1 MAKNV
6 LLQMK
11 LNGVVEQ
18 ILPRTIADLVMVA
31 DNETLSQRL
40 ETIGGGIDSLI
51 TPAQVDAKIAEAVK
65 DMATDGELEAAVKAI
80 TDVYATDEEV
90 AAAIKEVTDVMASDA
105 EVAAAIEPL
114 AVKTQVAADIAT
126 ATSDMATKTQVAAD
140 IAAATADM
148 ATNAAVSQAVSD
160 AVDALIDGAPGTYDT
175 LKEIADY
182 IAQDGQAAAAM
193 TELIATKVDKVE
205 GMGLSANDFT
215 NALLAKLNAISEGAN
230 KVEASETNGNI
241 KVDGAEVTVYTHPA
255 VNHIPAGGAAD
266 QHLVWNAAG
275 EAKWEDM
282 PEYILSG
289 SEAPADLEEGQLFV
303 QLL

>member
-11 LNGVVEQ
+11 INGVVEQ

-40 ETIGGGIDSLI
+40 EAIGGGIDGLI

-90 AAAIKEVTDVMASDA
+90 TAAIKEVTDVMATDE

-114 AVKTQVAADIAT
+114 AVKTQVAADIAAAT
-126 ATSDMATKTQVAAD
+126 ADMATKTQVAAD
-140 IAAATADM
+140 IATATADM
-148 ATNAAVSQAVSD
+148 ATNAAVSQAVSN

-182 IAQDGQAAAAM
+182 IAQDGEAAAAM

-215 NALLAKLNAISEGAN
+215 DALLAKLNAISEGAN

-255 VNHIPAGGAAD
+255 VNHIPKGGAAG
-266 QHLVWNAAG
+266 QHLAWNAAG

>member
-40 ETIGGGIDSLI
+40 ESIGGGIDSLI

-90 AAAIKEVTDVMASDA
+90 AAAIKEVTDVMATDA

-126 ATSDMATKTQVAAD
+126 ATTDMATKTQVAAD

-182 IAQDGQAAAAM
+182 IAQDGEAAAAM

-215 NALLAKLNAISEGAN
+215 DALLAKLNAISEGAN

-255 VNHIPAGGAAD
+255 VNHIPEGGAAG
-266 QHLVWNAAG
+266 QHLAWNAAG

>member
-18 ILPRTIADLVMVA
+18 ILPRTIADLVMVSET
-31 DNETLSQRL
+31 ETLSARL
-40 ETIGGGIDSLI
+40 EALGGGIDSLI
-51 TPAQVDAKIAEAVK
+51 TPAQVDEKISAATANMATDEELAEAVK
-65 DMATDGELEAAVKAI
+65 SI

-90 AAAIKEVTDVMASDA
+90 AAAIKEVTDVMATDTELADA
-105 EVAAAIEPL
+105 IAPL
-114 AVKTQVAADIAT
+114 ATKEQVAADIAT
-126 ATSDMATKTQVAAD
+126 ATT
-140 IAAATADM
+140 DM
-148 ATNAAVSQAVSD
+148 ATNASVNAAVSD
-160 AVDALIDGAPGTYDT
+160 AIDALIDGAPETYNT

-182 IAQDGQAAAAM
+182 IASDGEAAAAM

-215 NALLAKLNAISEGAN
+215 DALLAKLDAISDDAN

-241 KVDGAEVTVYTHPA
+241 KVDGEEVVVYTHPA
-255 VNHIPAGGAAD
+255 VNHIPEGGAEG
-266 QHLVWNAAG
+266 QHLAWSAAG
-275 EAKWEDM
+275 EAKWADM

-289 SEAPADLEEGQLFV
+289 TEAPAELEEGQLYV

>member
-18 ILPRTIADLVMVA
+18 ILPRTIADLVMVGE
-31 DNETLSQRL
+31 ETLTQRL
-40 ETIGGGIDSLI
+40 EAIGGGIDSLI
-51 TPAQVDAKIAEAVK
+51 TPDQVDAKIAEAIK

-80 TDVYATDEEV
+80 TDVYATDDEV
-90 AAAIKEVTDVMASDA
+90 AAAIKEVTDVMATDA
-105 EVAAAIEPL
+105 ELEAAVAPL

-126 ATSDMATKTQVAAD
+126 ATTDMATKTQVAAD

-148 ATNAAVSQAVSD
+148 ATNAAVATAVSN

-182 IAQDGQAAAAM
+182 IAQDGQAAAALA
-193 TELIATKVDKVE
+193 EVVATKVDKVE

-215 NALLAKLNAISEGAN
+215 DALLEKLNAISEGAT

-241 KVDGAEVTVYTHPA
+241 KVDGSEVVVYTHPE
-255 VNHIPAGGAAD
+255 VNHIPDGGAAGD
-266 QHLVWNAAG
+266 HLVWNAAG
-275 EAKWEDM
+275 EAKWEAM

-289 SEAPADLEEGQLFV
+289 NEAPADLEEGQLFV

>member
-40 ETIGGGIDSLI
+40 ESIGGGIDGLI

-80 TDVYATDEEV
+80 TDVYATD
-90 AAAIKEVTDVMASDA
+90 D

-114 AVKTQVAADIAT
+114 AV
-126 ATSDMATKTQVAAD
+126 KTQVAAD

-182 IAQDGQAAAAM
+182 IAQDGEAAAAM

-215 NALLAKLNAISEGAN
+215 DALLAKLNAISEGAN

-255 VNHIPAGGAAD
+255 VNHIPEGGAAD

>member
-11 LNGVVEQ
+11 INDVVEQ

-40 ETIGGGIDSLI
+40 EAIGGGIDGLI

-65 DMATDGELEAAVKAI
+65 DMAT
-80 TDVYATDEEV
+80 
-90 AAAIKEVTDVMASDA
+90 
-105 EVAAAIEPL
+105 
-114 AVKTQVAADIAT
+114 
-126 ATSDMATKTQVAAD
+126 
-140 IAAATADM
+140 
-148 ATNAAVSQAVSD
+148 NAAVSQAVSN
-160 AVDALIDGAPGTYDT
+160 AVNALIDGAPGTYDT

-182 IAQDGQAAAAM
+182 IAQDGEAAAAM

-215 NALLAKLNAISEGAN
+215 DALLAKLNAISEGAN

-255 VNHIPAGGAAD
+255 VNHIPEGGAAG
-266 QHLVWNAAG
+266 QHLAWNAAG